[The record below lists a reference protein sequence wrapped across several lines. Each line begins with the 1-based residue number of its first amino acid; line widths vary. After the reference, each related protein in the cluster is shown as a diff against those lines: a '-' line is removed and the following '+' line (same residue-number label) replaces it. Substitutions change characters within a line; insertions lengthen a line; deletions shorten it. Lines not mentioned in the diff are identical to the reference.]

1 MPLAPMGCSAEVHVK
16 PDNRK
21 SWDYHTKSAW
31 YLYTSTKHYRVH
43 NLAIK
48 STKAERLSD
57 TVVFMHKRITQPT
70 VTHGD
75 LIAKQ
80 VGDLNATLKGMSNS
94 RNNADFN
101 DLQQLAEAT
110 SRLVTRNKQRAAAEA
125 SLPREMPEV
134 ANLRDAVQTSQ
145 SLKELP
151 FLTRELE
158 RVTSKMVD

>member
-1 MPLAPMGCSAEVHVK
+1 
-16 PDNRK
+16 
-21 SWDYHTKSAW
+21 
-31 YLYTSTKHYRVH
+31 
-43 NLAIK
+43 
-48 STKAERLSD
+48 
-57 TVVFMHKRITQPT
+57 MHKRITQPT

-94 RNNADFN
+94 QNNADFN

-134 ANLRDAVQTSQ
+134 ASSRAAV
-145 SLKELP
+145 
-151 FLTRELE
+151 
-158 RVTSKMVD
+158 